1 MREQSD
7 TMQALGRAGRR
18 AGYHL
23 IQAVIEGLKAVEAVF
38 EEVSKIGDKRGP
50 RRPRSLHEPGSISN
64 DRRTTSDSDPTN

>member
-7 TMQALGRAGRR
+7 AMQALGRAGRR

-38 EEVSKIGDKRGP
+38 EEMSRIGDKE
-50 RRPRSLHEPGSISN
+50 EPGT
-64 DRRTTSDSDPTN
+64 DEPARTRIEIE

>member
-7 TMQALGRAGRR
+7 AMQALGRAGRR

-38 EEVSKIGDKRGP
+38 EEVIKIGDKEGP
-50 RRPRSLHEPGSISN
+50 ETEEPPRTKIEIE
-64 DRRTTSDSDPTN
+64 

>member
-38 EEVSKIGDKRGP
+38 EEVSKIGDKQDTTTEEPP
-50 RRPRSLHEPGSISN
+50 RTRIDIE
-64 DRRTTSDSDPTN
+64 